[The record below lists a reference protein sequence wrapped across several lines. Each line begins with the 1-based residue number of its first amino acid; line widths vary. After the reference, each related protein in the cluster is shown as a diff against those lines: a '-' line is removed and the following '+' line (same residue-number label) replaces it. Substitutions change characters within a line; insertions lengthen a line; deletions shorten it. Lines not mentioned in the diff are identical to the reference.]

1 MPRDDQLF
9 DDLCAL
15 LLAAFRSPR
24 TAPPMREQ
32 VTPAGFASFL
42 LGASVAMMLCG
53 SMTFLIGFLLLPWV
67 IGLLAVVYF
76 AGVVSNLSGLTR
88 AILRRISASSP
99 EAIPD
104 VNVFIGH
111 FLLVFPKKSQ

>member
-1 MPRDDQLF
+1 MPRDDQLL

-15 LLAAFRSPR
+15 LLAAFRTPR
-24 TAPPMREQ
+24 TAPPMRQQ
-32 VTPAGFASFL
+32 VTPVGFASFL

-76 AGVVSNLSGLTR
+76 AGVVSNLSGLAR
-88 AILRRISASSP
+88 AILRRIAASSP
-99 EAIPD
+99 EEIPD
-104 VNVFIGH
+104 ILSSKFTT
-111 FLLVFPKKSQ
+111 F